1 MGQQMEV
8 GIDPSD
14 VGFDPG
20 RLARIDRHFARYV
33 DDGRL
38 TGWQLAI
45 ARGGRLV
52 HVATGGMRDGERSLP
67 IEDDTIWRIYSM
79 TKPITSVAALMLW
92 EEGAFELK
100 DPVTRWI
107 PELEGQRVW
116 RGGTAAKPVLDPV
129 TEPMQIWHLMSH
141 TAGLTYGF
149 VYHHPVDQMY
159 RDAGFE
165 WGVPAGIDLA
175 GICARLGELPLLY
188 QPGAEWAYSMSIDV
202 LGRVVEVA
210 SGQPLDVFLRE
221 RILEPLGMV
230 DTGFHTPE
238 ADVDRLAALYGA
250 HPQTGLAMRLDAAG
264 EGAKHPPAA
273 FLGGGGLVST
283 TPDYLRFAEML
294 RCGGQLDGVRLLS
307 PRTVRYAT
315 RNHLPGGADLTAFGR
330 PLFSETTFDGV
341 GFGLLGSV
349 TVDPVTA
356 KVPGSVGE
364 FGWGGAASTA
374 FWVDPVE
381 DLSVVFMTQ
390 LLPSST
396 HPIRSQLKQLV
407 HQALVD

>member
-1 MGQQMEV
+1 MGQQLQV
-8 GIDPSD
+8 GVDAHEA
-14 VGFDPG
+14 GFNAA
-20 RLARIDRHFARYV
+20 RLGRIDRHFTRYV

-38 TGWQLAI
+38 AGWQLAI

-52 HVATGGMRDGERSLP
+52 HVAAAGARDTERGLP

-100 DPVTRWI
+100 DPVTRWV

-116 RGGTAAKPVLDPV
+116 RAGTAAKPVLDPV

-149 VYHHPVDQMY
+149 VYSHPVDQMY

-165 WGVPAGIDLA
+165 WGVPAGLDLA
-175 GICARLGELPLLY
+175 GLCARLGELPLLY

-230 DTGFHTPE
+230 DTGFHAPE
-238 ADVDRLAALYGA
+238 ADHDRLAALYGA
-250 HPQTGLAMRLDAAG
+250 HPQTGLATRLDAAG

-294 RCGGQLDGVRLLS
+294 RRGGELDGVRLLS
-307 PRTVRYAT
+307 PRTVAYAT

-349 TVDPVTA
+349 TIDPVTA
-356 KVPGSVGE
+356 KVPGSIGD

-374 FWVDPVE
+374 FWADPVE
-381 DLSVVFMTQ
+381 DLTVVFMTQ

-407 HQALVD
+407 HQALID